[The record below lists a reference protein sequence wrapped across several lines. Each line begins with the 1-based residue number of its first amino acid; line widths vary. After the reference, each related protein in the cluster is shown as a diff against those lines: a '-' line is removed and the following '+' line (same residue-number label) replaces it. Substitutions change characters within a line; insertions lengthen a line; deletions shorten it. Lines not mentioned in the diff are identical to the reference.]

1 LKLYHGTSIGGL
13 RSLKPHQADHDQP
26 YIYLS
31 LLKAVAS
38 FYMVNA
44 VERPYYW
51 FPYGFTEL
59 GIPIYEELYPNALKE
74 ISANRLGFIYMVETD
89 EQHVA
94 PFRNIPHSRISTK
107 ELEIIECTRISDCY
121 SYFEKEQK
129 QGNLII
135 NRFESKS
142 EDDLERWHDL
152 IAKYLEDKAFIKRP
166 RCSYSLF
173 IKEKFPHIWD
183 RYETK
188 MKKKDEHLELEQT
201 TLNAGTT

>member
-1 LKLYHGTSIGGL
+1 VTGARVLAYFSQNPCIQQENSSNISFICIGL
-13 RSLKPHQADHDQP
+13 RFFQEA
-26 YIYLS
+26 
-31 LLKAVAS
+31 
-38 FYMVNA
+38 
-44 VERPYYW
+44 
-51 FPYGFTEL
+51 
-59 GIPIYEELYPNALKE
+59 
-74 ISANRLGFIYMVETD
+74 
-89 EQHVA
+89 
-94 PFRNIPHSRISTK
+94 
-107 ELEIIECTRISDCY
+107 
-121 SYFEKEQK
+121 
-129 QGNLII
+129 LII

-142 EDDLERWHDL
+142 EDDLERWYDL